1 MEGNM
6 AETKK
11 TEKPVKAG
19 RDIVSVFLP
28 KESANA
34 NSLFVSINGKGYNIP
49 RGKSI
54 RVPRSV
60 AEVLAR
66 RERAIKIEEDYL
78 EKQVAMSN
86 VIQGI

>member
-1 MEGNM
+1 M

-19 RDIVSVFLP
+19 RDIVTVLIP
-28 KESANA
+28 KEGANTA
-34 NSLFVSINGKGYNIP
+34 SLFVSVNGKGYNIP
-49 RGKSI
+49 RGKSV

-66 RERAIKIEEDYL
+66 RERAMKIEEDYL
-78 EKQVAMSN
+78 AKQVANSN

>member
-1 MEGNM
+1 M
-6 AETKK
+6 AETKKTEK

>member
-1 MEGNM
+1 M

-19 RDIVSVFLP
+19 RDIVTVLIP
-28 KESANA
+28 KEGANA
-34 NSLFVSINGKGYNIP
+34 ASLFVSVNGKGYNIP
-49 RGKSI
+49 RGKSV

-66 RERAIKIEEDYL
+66 RERAMKIEEDYL
-78 EKQVAMSN
+78 AKQVANSN

>member
-1 MEGNM
+1 M
-6 AETKK
+6 AETKKIEK

>member
-1 MEGNM
+1 M
-6 AETKK
+6 AEIKKTEK

-86 VIQGI
+86 IIQGI